1 MRNNKQH
8 SSHSHHNHGDM
19 EHSKH
24 DHNEMEH
31 SQMDHSAMGHCA
43 MGGHAHHH
51 HGDMEHSKH
60 DHNEMKH
67 SQMDHSKMD
76 HSEIDHGAMGGHAH
90 HHHGDMDHSKHDHNE
105 MKHSQMDHSKM
116 DYSEMDHGAMGGHAH
131 HHHGSFKDIFL
142 KSLPLGIA
150 ILLITPLM
158 GIQLPFQIIFP
169 YADVVAAVLAT
180 ILYIFGGKP
189 FLMGAKDEF
198 NSKVPGMMSLITLG
212 ITVSY
217 AYSVYA
223 VAARYVTGEPVMDFF
238 FEFTTLILIM
248 LLGHWIEMKALG
260 EAGNAQKALA
270 ELVPKDAHVVLEDDS
285 IETRPVADL
294 QVGDLIRVQAGENV
308 PADGTIQ
315 RGESR
320 VNEALVTGE
329 SKPIEKN
336 PGDEVIGG
344 STNGD
349 GVLYV
354 EIKQTGDKSFISQVQ
369 TLISQAQSQPSRA
382 ENLAQKVAGWLFYIA
397 VIAALIAL
405 VIWMVIADVPTAVIF
420 TVTTLVIACPHALGL
435 AIPLVTARSTSLG
448 ASRGLLVKDRDALE
462 LTTNADVM
470 VLDKTGTL
478 TTGEFKVLDVELFN
492 DKYTKDEIVALLSGI
507 EGGSSHP
514 IAQSIISYAEQ
525 QGIRPVSFDSIDVMS
540 GAGVEGQA
548 NGHRYQLISQKAYGR
563 NLDMDIPKGATI
575 SVLVENDEAIG
586 AVALGDELKPTS
598 KDLIQA
604 LKKNKIQPIMATGD
618 NEKAAQGAAEILGI
632 DYLANQSPQDK
643 YELVEKLK
651 AEGKKVIM
659 VGDGVNDAPSLALAD
674 VGIAIGAG
682 TQVALD
688 SADIILTQS
697 DPGDIASF
705 IELAQKTTRKM
716 KENLVWGA
724 GYNFIAIPI
733 AAGILAPIGITLSPA
748 VAAVLMSLS
757 TVIVAINAMTLKLEP
772 K

>member
-1 MRNNKQH
+1 MRNNKKH

-19 EHSKH
+19 DHSKH

-31 SQMDHSAMGHCA
+31 SQMDHSKMN
-43 MGGHAHHH
+43 
-51 HGDMEHSKH
+51 HSA
-60 DHNEMKH
+60 
-67 SQMDHSKMD
+67 MDH
-76 HSEIDHGAMGGHAH
+76 
-90 HHHGDMDHSKHDHNE
+90 
-105 MKHSQMDHSKM
+105 
-116 DYSEMDHGAMGGHAH
+116 SEMDHGAMGGHAH
-131 HHHGSFKDIFL
+131 HHHGSFKEIFL

-158 GIQLPFQIIFP
+158 DIQLPFQIIFP

-189 FLMGAKDEF
+189 FFMGAKDEF
-198 NSKVPGMMSLITLG
+198 NSKAPGMMSLITLG

-223 VAARYVTGEPVMDFF
+223 VAARYVTGEHVMDFF

-260 EAGNAQKALA
+260 EAGDAQKALA

-344 STNGD
+344 STNGG

-354 EIKQTGDKSFISQVQ
+354 EIKQKGDKSFISQVQ

-397 VIAALIAL
+397 VIVALIAL

-525 QGIRPVSFDSIDVMS
+525 QGIRPVSFDSIDVIS

-563 NLDMDIPKGATI
+563 NLDMDIPKGATL

-598 KDLIQA
+598 KALIQA

-651 AEGKKVIM
+651 AEEKKVIM

-674 VGIAIGAG
+674 VGIAVGAG

-688 SADIILTQS
+688 SADVILTQS
-697 DPGDIASF
+697 DPGDIESF

-748 VAAVLMSLS
+748 VGAVLMSLS

>member
-8 SSHSHHNHGDM
+8 SSHSHHNNGNMD
-19 EHSKH
+19 HSKH
-24 DHNEMEH
+24 DHNEM
-31 SQMDHSAMGHCA
+31 
-43 MGGHAHHH
+43 
-51 HGDMEHSKH
+51 
-60 DHNEMKH
+60 
-67 SQMDHSKMD
+67 DHSKMNHSAMD
-76 HSEIDHGAMGGHAH
+76 HSEIDHGAM
-90 HHHGDMDHSKHDHNE
+90 E
-105 MKHSQMDHSKM
+105 
-116 DYSEMDHGAMGGHAH
+116 GHAH

-336 PGDEVIGG
+336 AGDEVIGG

-369 TLISQAQSQPSRA
+369 TLISQAQSLPSRA

-575 SVLVENDEAIG
+575 SVLVENDDAIG

>member
-8 SSHSHHNHGDM
+8 SSHSHHNNGNMD
-19 EHSKH
+19 HSKH
-24 DHNEMEH
+24 DHNEMDH
-31 SQMDHSAMGHCA
+31 SKMNHSAMDHSEIDHGAME
-43 MGGHAHHH
+43 GHAHHH
-51 HGDMEHSKH
+51 HGDMDNSKH

-67 SQMDHSKMD
+67 SQMDH
-76 HSEIDHGAMGGHAH
+76 
-90 HHHGDMDHSKHDHNE
+90 
-105 MKHSQMDHSKM
+105 
-116 DYSEMDHGAMGGHAH
+116 SEMDHGAMGGHAH

>member
-8 SSHSHHNHGDM
+8 SSHSHRNHGDM
-19 EHSKH
+19 DHSKH

-31 SQMDHSAMGHCA
+31 SQMDHGKMNHSA
-43 MGGHAHHH
+43 
-51 HGDMEHSKH
+51 
-60 DHNEMKH
+60 
-67 SQMDHSKMD
+67 
-76 HSEIDHGAMGGHAH
+76 
-90 HHHGDMDHSKHDHNE
+90 
-105 MKHSQMDHSKM
+105 
-116 DYSEMDHGAMGGHAH
+116 MDHGAMGGHAH
-131 HHHGSFKDIFL
+131 HHHGSFKEIFL

-158 GIQLPFQIIFP
+158 NIQLPFQIIFP

-198 NSKVPGMMSLITLG
+198 NSKAPGMMSLITLG

-223 VAARYVTGEPVMDFF
+223 VAARYVTGEHVMDFF

-260 EAGNAQKALA
+260 EAGDAQKALA

-315 RGESR
+315 RGKSR

-369 TLISQAQSQPSRA
+369 TLISQAQSQHSRA

-420 TVTTLVIACPHALGL
+420 AVTTLVIACPHALGL
-435 AIPLVTARSTSLG
+435 AIPLVTSRSTSLG

-514 IAQSIISYAEQ
+514 IAQSIIGYAEQ
-525 QGIRPVSFDSIDVMS
+525 QGIRPVSFDSIDVIS

-548 NGHRYQLISQKAYGR
+548 NGHRYQLISQKH
-563 NLDMDIPKGATI
+563 MDVIWIWIFQKDQP
-575 SVLVENDEAIG
+575 SV
-586 AVALGDELKPTS
+586 S
-598 KDLIQA
+598 
-604 LKKNKIQPIMATGD
+604 
-618 NEKAAQGAAEILGI
+618 
-632 DYLANQSPQDK
+632 
-643 YELVEKLK
+643 
-651 AEGKKVIM
+651 
-659 VGDGVNDAPSLALAD
+659 
-674 VGIAIGAG
+674 
-682 TQVALD
+682 
-688 SADIILTQS
+688 
-697 DPGDIASF
+697 
-705 IELAQKTTRKM
+705 
-716 KENLVWGA
+716 
-724 GYNFIAIPI
+724 
-733 AAGILAPIGITLSPA
+733 
-748 VAAVLMSLS
+748 
-757 TVIVAINAMTLKLEP
+757 
-772 K
+772 

>member
-1 MRNNKQH
+1 
-8 SSHSHHNHGDM
+8 
-19 EHSKH
+19 
-24 DHNEMEH
+24 
-31 SQMDHSAMGHCA
+31 
-43 MGGHAHHH
+43 
-51 HGDMEHSKH
+51 
-60 DHNEMKH
+60 
-67 SQMDHSKMD
+67 
-76 HSEIDHGAMGGHAH
+76 
-90 HHHGDMDHSKHDHNE
+90 MDHSKHDHNE
-105 MKHSQMDHSKM
+105 MKHSQMDH
-116 DYSEMDHGAMGGHAH
+116 SEMDHGAMGGHAH

-492 DKYTKDEIVALLSGI
+492 DKYAKDEIVALLSGI

-632 DYLANQSPQDK
+632 DYLANQFPQDK

-733 AAGILAPIGITLSPA
+733 AAGILAPMGITLSPA

>member
-19 EHSKH
+19 DHSKH

-31 SQMDHSAMGHCA
+31 SQMDHSKMN
-43 MGGHAHHH
+43 
-51 HGDMEHSKH
+51 HSA
-60 DHNEMKH
+60 
-67 SQMDHSKMD
+67 MDH
-76 HSEIDHGAMGGHAH
+76 
-90 HHHGDMDHSKHDHNE
+90 
-105 MKHSQMDHSKM
+105 
-116 DYSEMDHGAMGGHAH
+116 SEMDHGAMGGHAH
-131 HHHGSFKDIFL
+131 HHHGSFKEIFL

-158 GIQLPFQIIFP
+158 EIQLPFQIIFP

-180 ILYIFGGKP
+180 ILYIYGGKP
-189 FLMGAKDEF
+189 FYMGAKDEF
-198 NSKVPGMMSLITLG
+198 NSKAPGMMSLITLG

-223 VAARYVTGEPVMDFF
+223 VAARYVTGEHVMDFF

-260 EAGNAQKALA
+260 EAGDAQKALA

-344 STNGD
+344 STNGG

-369 TLISQAQSQPSRA
+369 ALISQAQGQSSRA

-397 VIAALIAL
+397 VIVALIAL

-525 QGIRPVSFDSIDVMS
+525 QGIRPVSFDSIDVIS

-548 NGHRYQLISQKAYGR
+548 NGHRYQLISQKSYGR
-563 NLDMDIPKGATI
+563 NLDMDIPKGATL

-632 DYLANQSPQDK
+632 DYLASQSPQDK

-674 VGIAIGAG
+674 VGIAVGAG

-688 SADIILTQS
+688 SADVILTQS
-697 DPGDIASF
+697 DPGDIESF

-748 VAAVLMSLS
+748 VGAVLMSLS
-757 TVIVAINAMTLKLEP
+757 TVIVAINAMTLKLDP

>member
-1 MRNNKQH
+1 MRNNKKH

-19 EHSKH
+19 DHSKH

-31 SQMDHSAMGHCA
+31 SQMDHS
-43 MGGHAHHH
+43 
-51 HGDMEHSKH
+51 
-60 DHNEMKH
+60 N
-67 SQMDHSKMD
+67 MDH
-76 HSEIDHGAMGGHAH
+76 
-90 HHHGDMDHSKHDHNE
+90 
-105 MKHSQMDHSKM
+105 
-116 DYSEMDHGAMGGHAH
+116 SEMDHGAMGGHAH
-131 HHHGSFKDIFL
+131 HHHGSFKEIFL

-158 GIQLPFQIIFP
+158 NIQLPFQIIFP

-180 ILYIFGGKP
+180 ILYIYGGKP
-189 FLMGAKDEF
+189 FYMGAKDEF
-198 NSKVPGMMSLITLG
+198 NSKAPGMMSLITLG

-217 AYSVYA
+217 AYSLYA
-223 VAARYVTGEPVMDFF
+223 VAARYVIGEHVMDFF

-260 EAGNAQKALA
+260 EAGDAQKALA

-285 IETRPVADL
+285 IETRPVSEL
-294 QVGDLIRVQAGENV
+294 QIGDVIRVQAGENV
-308 PADGTIQ
+308 PADGIII

-329 SKPIEKN
+329 SKPIEKK

-344 STNGD
+344 STNGG

-382 ENLAQKVAGWLFYIA
+382 ENVAHKVASWLFYIA
-397 VIAALIAL
+397 VVVALIAL
-405 VIWMVIADVPTAVIF
+405 VAWMIIADLPTAVIF
-420 TVTTLVIACPHALGL
+420 TVTALVIACPHALGL
-435 AIPLVTARSTSLG
+435 AIPLVVSRSTSLG
-448 ASRGLLVKDRDALE
+448 ASRGLLVKNREALE
-462 LTTNADVM
+462 LTTKADVM

-478 TTGEFKVLDVELFN
+478 TTGEFKVLDVTVLS
-492 DKYTKDEIVALLSGI
+492 DKYSEEEITGLLAGI
-507 EGGSSHP
+507 EAGSSHP
-514 IAQSIISYAEQ
+514 IAQSIVNHADAK
-525 QGIRPVSFDSIDVMS
+525 GIKSVSFDSIEIVS
-540 GAGVEGQA
+540 GAGIEGEA
-548 NGHRYQLISQKAYGR
+548 NGHHYQLISQKAYGKALR
-563 NLDMDIPKGATI
+563 MDIPKGATLSI
-575 SVLVENDEAIG
+575 LVENNEAIG
-586 AVALGDELKPTS
+586 AVALGDELKETS
-598 KDLIQA
+598 RNLIEV
-604 LKKNKIQPIMATGD
+604 LKKYGIEPLMATGD
-618 NEKAAQGAAEILGI
+618 NEEAAQGVAEVLGI
-632 DYLANQSPQDK
+632 QYQANQSPEDK
-643 YELVEKLK
+643 YKLVESMKNQNK
-651 AEGKKVIM
+651 TVIM

-697 DPGDIASF
+697 DPGDIESF
-705 IELAQKTTRKM
+705 IELANKTTRKM
-716 KENLVWGA
+716 KQNLVWGA

-748 VAAVLMSLS
+748 VGAVLMSLS

>member
-1 MRNNKQH
+1 MRNNKKH

-19 EHSKH
+19 DHSKH

-31 SQMDHSAMGHCA
+31 SQMDHSKMN
-43 MGGHAHHH
+43 
-51 HGDMEHSKH
+51 HSA
-60 DHNEMKH
+60 
-67 SQMDHSKMD
+67 MDH
-76 HSEIDHGAMGGHAH
+76 
-90 HHHGDMDHSKHDHNE
+90 
-105 MKHSQMDHSKM
+105 
-116 DYSEMDHGAMGGHAH
+116 SEMDHGAMGGHAH

-142 KSLPLGIA
+142 KSLPLEIA

-158 GIQLPFQIIFP
+158 DIQLPFQIIFP

-189 FLMGAKDEF
+189 FFMGAKDEF
-198 NSKVPGMMSLITLG
+198 NSKAPGMMSLITLG

-223 VAARYVTGEPVMDFF
+223 VAARYVTGEHVMDFF

-260 EAGNAQKALA
+260 EAGDAQKALA

-344 STNGD
+344 STNGG

-397 VIAALIAL
+397 VIVALIAL

-448 ASRGLLVKDRDALE
+448 ASRGLLVKDRYALE

-492 DKYTKDEIVALLSGI
+492 DKYMKDEIVALLSGI

-525 QGIRPVSFDSIDVMS
+525 QGIRPVSFDSIDVIS

-563 NLDMDIPKGATI
+563 NLDMDIPKGATL

-598 KDLIQA
+598 KALIQA

-651 AEGKKVIM
+651 AEEKKVIM

-674 VGIAIGAG
+674 VGIAVGAG

-688 SADIILTQS
+688 SADVILTQS
-697 DPGDIASF
+697 DPGDIESF

-748 VAAVLMSLS
+748 VGAVLMSLS

>member
-1 MRNNKQH
+1 MRNNKKH
-8 SSHSHHNHGDM
+8 SSHSHHN
-19 EHSKH
+19 
-24 DHNEMEH
+24 
-31 SQMDHSAMGHCA
+31 
-43 MGGHAHHH
+43 
-51 HGDMEHSKH
+51 
-60 DHNEMKH
+60 
-67 SQMDHSKMD
+67 
-76 HSEIDHGAMGGHAH
+76 
-90 HHHGDMDHSKHDHNE
+90 HGDMDHSKHDHNE
-105 MKHSQMDHSKM
+105 MEHHGDHNHQHDEHVGHAYHEEQVEEGAHGGHHDHHAGHDHS
-116 DYSEMDHGAMGGHAH
+116 GHAGHEH
-131 HHHGSFKDIFL
+131 HHHGDFKEIFL
-142 KSLPLGIA
+142 KSLPIGIIIM
-150 ILLITPLM
+150 ILSPMM
-158 GIQLPFQIIFP
+158 GISLPFQFTFQYSDIL
-169 YADVVAAVLAT
+169 VVLLST
-180 ILYIFGGKP
+180 ILYIYGGKP
-189 FLMGAKDEF
+189 FYMGSIDEF
-198 NSKVPGMMSLITLG
+198 KEKAPGMMALVTLG
-212 ITVSY
+212 ISVSY
-217 AYSVYA
+217 FYSVYA
-223 VAARYVTGEPVMDFF
+223 VIARYVTGEHVMDFF
-238 FEFTTLILIM
+238 FEFSSLILIM
-248 LLGHWIEMKALG
+248 LLGHWIEMKAVG
-260 EAGNAQKALA
+260 EAGDAQKALA

-320 VNEALVTGE
+320 VNEALLTGE

-344 STNGD
+344 STNGG

-397 VIAALIAL
+397 VIVALIAL
-405 VIWMVIADVPTAVIF
+405 VIWMIIADVPTAVIF

-448 ASRGLLVKDRDALE
+448 ASRGLLVKDREALE

-492 DKYTKDEIVALLSGI
+492 DKYTKDEIVALLAGI

-525 QGIRPVSFDSIDVMS
+525 QGIRPVSFDSIDVIS

-563 NLDMDIPKGATI
+563 NLDMDIPKGATL

-598 KDLIQA
+598 KELIQA
-604 LKKNKIQPIMATGD
+604 LKKNNIQPIMATGD
-618 NEKAAQGAAEILGI
+618 NEKAAQGVAEILGI

-643 YELVEKLK
+643 YELIEKLK
-651 AEGKKVIM
+651 AEEKKVIM

-674 VGIAIGAG
+674 VGIAVGAG

-688 SADIILTQS
+688 SADVILTQS
-697 DPGDIASF
+697 NPGDIESF

-748 VAAVLMSLS
+748 VGAVLMSLS

>member
-8 SSHSHHNHGDM
+8 SSHSHHNNGDM
-19 EHSKH
+19 DHSEH
-24 DHNEMEH
+24 DHNEV
-31 SQMDHSAMGHCA
+31 
-43 MGGHAHHH
+43 
-51 HGDMEHSKH
+51 
-60 DHNEMKH
+60 
-67 SQMDHSKMD
+67 DHSKMNHSAMD
-76 HSEIDHGAMGGHAH
+76 HSEIDHGATGGHAH

-116 DYSEMDHGAMGGHAH
+116 DHSEMDHGAMGGHAH

-492 DKYTKDEIVALLSGI
+492 DKYAKDEIVALLSGI

-604 LKKNKIQPIMATGD
+604 LKKNKIHPIMATGD

-697 DPGDIASF
+697 YPGDIASF

-733 AAGILAPIGITLSPA
+733 AAGILAPMGITLSPA

>member
-1 MRNNKQH
+1 MRNNKKH

-19 EHSKH
+19 DHSKH

-31 SQMDHSAMGHCA
+31 SQMDHSKMN
-43 MGGHAHHH
+43 
-51 HGDMEHSKH
+51 HSA
-60 DHNEMKH
+60 
-67 SQMDHSKMD
+67 MDH
-76 HSEIDHGAMGGHAH
+76 
-90 HHHGDMDHSKHDHNE
+90 
-105 MKHSQMDHSKM
+105 
-116 DYSEMDHGAMGGHAH
+116 SEMDHGAMGGHAH
-131 HHHGSFKDIFL
+131 HHHGSFKEIFL

-158 GIQLPFQIIFP
+158 DIQLPFQIIFP

-180 ILYIFGGKP
+180 ILYIYGGKP
-189 FLMGAKDEF
+189 FYMGAKDEF
-198 NSKVPGMMSLITLG
+198 NSKAPGMMSLITLG

-223 VAARYVTGEPVMDFF
+223 VAARYVTGEHVMDFF

-260 EAGNAQKALA
+260 EAGDAQKALA

-285 IETRPVADL
+285 IETRPVSEL
-294 QVGDLIRVQAGENV
+294 QIGDVIRVQAGENV
-308 PADGTIQ
+308 PADGIII

-329 SKPIEKN
+329 SKPIEKK

-344 STNGD
+344 STNGG

-382 ENLAQKVAGWLFYIA
+382 ENVAHKVAGWLFYIA
-397 VIAALIAL
+397 VVVALIAL
-405 VIWMVIADVPTAVIF
+405 VAWMLIADLPTAVIF
-420 TVTTLVIACPHALGL
+420 TVTALVIACPHALGL
-435 AIPLVTARSTSLG
+435 AIPLVVSRSTSLG
-448 ASRGLLVKDRDALE
+448 ASRGLLVKNREALE
-462 LTTNADVM
+462 LTTKADVM

-478 TTGEFKVLDVELFN
+478 TTGEFKVLDATVLS
-492 DKYTKDEIVALLSGI
+492 DKYSEEEITGLLAGI
-507 EGGSSHP
+507 EAGSSHP
-514 IAQSIISYAEQ
+514 IAQSIVNHAEAK
-525 QGIRPVSFDSIDVMS
+525 GIKSVSFDSIEIVS
-540 GAGVEGQA
+540 GAGIEGEA
-548 NGHRYQLISQKAYGR
+548 NGHHYQLISQKAYGKALR
-563 NLDMDIPKGATI
+563 MDIPKGATLSI
-575 SVLVENDEAIG
+575 LVENNEAIG
-586 AVALGDELKPTS
+586 AVALGDELKETS
-598 KDLIQA
+598 RNLIEV
-604 LKKNKIQPIMATGD
+604 LKKYGIEPLMATGD
-618 NEKAAQGAAEILGI
+618 NEEAAQGVAEVLGI
-632 DYLANQSPQDK
+632 QYQANQSPEDK
-643 YELVEKLK
+643 YKLVESMKNQNK
-651 AEGKKVIM
+651 TVIM

-697 DPGDIASF
+697 DPGDIESF
-705 IELAQKTTRKM
+705 IELANKTTRKM
-716 KENLVWGA
+716 KQNLVWGA

-748 VAAVLMSLS
+748 VGAVLMSLS
-757 TVIVAINAMTLKLEP
+757 TVIVAINAMTLKLDP

>member
-1 MRNNKQH
+1 MGNLNLYKQLYPERGNKFKVLKIIHLRLHLLYEEELKMKNNKKH
-8 SSHSHHNHGDM
+8 SSHSHHN
-19 EHSKH
+19 
-24 DHNEMEH
+24 
-31 SQMDHSAMGHCA
+31 
-43 MGGHAHHH
+43 
-51 HGDMEHSKH
+51 
-60 DHNEMKH
+60 
-67 SQMDHSKMD
+67 
-76 HSEIDHGAMGGHAH
+76 
-90 HHHGDMDHSKHDHNE
+90 HGDMDHSKHDHNE
-105 MKHSQMDHSKM
+105 MEHHGGHHDHHAGHDHS
-116 DYSEMDHGAMGGHAH
+116 GHAGHEH
-131 HHHGSFKDIFL
+131 HHHGDFKGLFL
-142 KSLPLGIA
+142 KSLPIGIIIM
-150 ILLITPLM
+150 ILSPMM
-158 GIQLPFQIIFP
+158 GISLPFQLTFQYSDIL
-169 YADVVAAVLAT
+169 VVLLST
-180 ILYIFGGKP
+180 ILYIYGGKP
-189 FLMGAKDEF
+189 FYMGAIDEF
-198 NSKVPGMMSLITLG
+198 KEKAPGMMALVTLG
-212 ITVSY
+212 ISVSY
-217 AYSVYA
+217 FYSVYA
-223 VAARYVTGEPVMDFF
+223 VITRYVTGEHVMDFF
-238 FEFTTLILIM
+238 FEFSSLILIM
-248 LLGHWIEMKALG
+248 LLGHWIEMKAIG
-260 EAGNAQKALA
+260 EAGDAQKALA

-294 QVGDLIRVQAGENV
+294 RVGDLIRVQAGENV

-320 VNEALVTGE
+320 VNEALLTGE

-336 PGDEVIGG
+336 PGDEVFGG

-369 TLISQAQSQPSRA
+369 TLISQAQNQPSRA

-397 VIAALIAL
+397 LIVALIAL
-405 VIWMVIADVPTAVIF
+405 VIWMVIADVQTAVIF

-448 ASRGLLVKDRDALE
+448 ASRGLLVKDREALE

-492 DKYTKDEIVALLSGI
+492 DKYTKDEIIALLSGI

-525 QGIRPVSFDSIDVMS
+525 QGIRPVSFDSVDVIS

-563 NLDMDIPKGATI
+563 NLDMDIPKGATL

-618 NEKAAQGAAEILGI
+618 NEKAAQGVAEILGI

-643 YELVEKLK
+643 YELIKKLK

-674 VGIAIGAG
+674 VGIAVGVG

-688 SADIILTQS
+688 SADVILTQS
-697 DPGDIASF
+697 DPGDIESF

-748 VAAVLMSLS
+748 VGAVLMSLS
-757 TVIVAINAMTLKLEP
+757 TVIVAINAMILKLEP

>member
-1 MRNNKQH
+1 MRNNKKH

-19 EHSKH
+19 DHSKH

-31 SQMDHSAMGHCA
+31 SQMDHSKMN
-43 MGGHAHHH
+43 
-51 HGDMEHSKH
+51 HSA
-60 DHNEMKH
+60 
-67 SQMDHSKMD
+67 MDH
-76 HSEIDHGAMGGHAH
+76 
-90 HHHGDMDHSKHDHNE
+90 
-105 MKHSQMDHSKM
+105 
-116 DYSEMDHGAMGGHAH
+116 SEMDHGAMGGHAH
-131 HHHGSFKDIFL
+131 HHHGSFKEIFL

-150 ILLITPLM
+150 ILLITPM
-158 GIQLPFQIIFP
+158 MDIQLPFQIIFP

-180 ILYIFGGKP
+180 ILYIYGGKP
-189 FLMGAKDEF
+189 FYMGAKDEF
-198 NSKVPGMMSLITLG
+198 NSKAPGMMSLITLG

-223 VAARYVTGEPVMDFF
+223 VAARYVTGEHIMDFF

-260 EAGNAQKALA
+260 EAGDAQKALA

-344 STNGD
+344 STNGG

-397 VIAALIAL
+397 VIVALIAL

-448 ASRGLLVKDRDALE
+448 ASRGLLVKDRYALE

-525 QGIRPVSFDSIDVMS
+525 QGIRPVSFDSIDVIS

-563 NLDMDIPKGATI
+563 NLDMDIPKGATL

-598 KDLIQA
+598 KALIQA

-674 VGIAIGAG
+674 VGIAVGAG

-688 SADIILTQS
+688 SADVILTQS
-697 DPGDIASF
+697 DPGDIESF

-748 VAAVLMSLS
+748 VGAVLMSLS

>member
-1 MRNNKQH
+1 MRNNKKH

-19 EHSKH
+19 DHSKH

-31 SQMDHSAMGHCA
+31 SQMDHSKMN
-43 MGGHAHHH
+43 
-51 HGDMEHSKH
+51 HSAK
-60 DHNEMKH
+60 
-67 SQMDHSKMD
+67 DHSKMN
-76 HSEIDHGAMGGHAH
+76 HSA
-90 HHHGDMDHSKHDHNE
+90 K
-105 MKHSQMDHSKM
+105 DHSKM
-116 DYSEMDHGAMGGHAH
+116 NHSAKDHSKMNHSAMDHSEMDHGAMGGHAH
-131 HHHGSFKDIFL
+131 HHHGSFKEIFL

-158 GIQLPFQIIFP
+158 DIQLPFQIIFP

-180 ILYIFGGKP
+180 ILYIYGGKP
-189 FLMGAKDEF
+189 FYMGAKDEF
-198 NSKVPGMMSLITLG
+198 NSKAPGMMSLITLG

-223 VAARYVTGEPVMDFF
+223 VAARYVTGEHVMDFF

-260 EAGNAQKALA
+260 EAGDAQKALA

-285 IETRPVADL
+285 IETRPVSEL
-294 QVGDLIRVQAGENV
+294 QIGDVIRVQAGENV
-308 PADGTIQ
+308 PADGIII

-329 SKPIEKN
+329 SKPIEKK

-344 STNGD
+344 STNGG

-382 ENLAQKVAGWLFYIA
+382 ENVAHKVAGWLFYIA
-397 VIAALIAL
+397 VVVALIAL
-405 VIWMVIADVPTAVIF
+405 VAWMIIADLPTAVIF
-420 TVTTLVIACPHALGL
+420 TVTALVIACPHALGL
-435 AIPLVTARSTSLG
+435 AIPLVVSRSTSLG
-448 ASRGLLVKDRDALE
+448 ASRGLLVKNREALE
-462 LTTNADVM
+462 LTTKADVM

-478 TTGEFKVLDVELFN
+478 TTGEFKVLDVTVLS
-492 DKYTKDEIVALLSGI
+492 DKYSEEEITGLLAGI
-507 EGGSSHP
+507 EAGSSHP
-514 IAQSIISYAEQ
+514 IAQSIVNHAEAK
-525 QGIRPVSFDSIDVMS
+525 GIKSVSFDSIEIVS
-540 GAGVEGQA
+540 GAGIEGEA
-548 NGHRYQLISQKAYGR
+548 NGHHYQLISQKAYGKALR
-563 NLDMDIPKGATI
+563 MDIPKGATLSI
-575 SVLVENDEAIG
+575 LVENNEAIG
-586 AVALGDELKPTS
+586 AVALGDELKETS
-598 KDLIQA
+598 RNLIEV
-604 LKKNKIQPIMATGD
+604 LKKYGIEPLMATGD
-618 NEKAAQGAAEILGI
+618 NEEAAQGVAEVLGI
-632 DYLANQSPQDK
+632 QYQANQSPEDK
-643 YELVEKLK
+643 YKLVESMKNQNK
-651 AEGKKVIM
+651 TVIM

-697 DPGDIASF
+697 DPGDIESF
-705 IELAQKTTRKM
+705 IELANKTTRKM
-716 KENLVWGA
+716 KQNLVWGA

-748 VAAVLMSLS
+748 VGAVLMSLS
-757 TVIVAINAMTLKLEP
+757 TVIVAINAMTLKLDP

>member
-8 SSHSHHNHGDM
+8 SSHSHRNHGDM
-19 EHSKH
+19 DHSKH

-31 SQMDHSAMGHCA
+31 SQMDHSNMNH
-43 MGGHAHHH
+43 
-51 HGDMEHSKH
+51 
-60 DHNEMKH
+60 
-67 SQMDHSKMD
+67 
-76 HSEIDHGAMGGHAH
+76 
-90 HHHGDMDHSKHDHNE
+90 
-105 MKHSQMDHSKM
+105 
-116 DYSEMDHGAMGGHAH
+116 SEMDHGAMGGHAH
-131 HHHGSFKDIFL
+131 HHHGSFKEIFL

-150 ILLITPLM
+150 ILLITPM
-158 GIQLPFQIIFP
+158 MDIQLPFQIIFP

-198 NSKVPGMMSLITLG
+198 NSKAPGMMSLITLG

-223 VAARYVTGEPVMDFF
+223 VAARYVTGEHVMDFF

-260 EAGNAQKALA
+260 EAGDAQKALA

-315 RGESR
+315 RGKSR

-369 TLISQAQSQPSRA
+369 TLISQAQSQHSRA

-420 TVTTLVIACPHALGL
+420 AVTTLVIACPHALGL
-435 AIPLVTARSTSLG
+435 AIPLVTSRSTSLG

-514 IAQSIISYAEQ
+514 IAQSIIGYAEQ
-525 QGIRPVSFDSIDVMS
+525 QGIRPVSFDSIDVIS

-563 NLDMDIPKGATI
+563 NLDMDIPKGSTI

-643 YELVEKLK
+643 YKLVEKLK

-688 SADIILTQS
+688 SADVILTQS

-748 VAAVLMSLS
+748 VAAILMSLS

>member
-8 SSHSHHNHGDM
+8 SNGDM
-19 EHSKH
+19 DHSKH
-24 DHNEMEH
+24 DHNEV
-31 SQMDHSAMGHCA
+31 
-43 MGGHAHHH
+43 
-51 HGDMEHSKH
+51 
-60 DHNEMKH
+60 
-67 SQMDHSKMD
+67 DHSKMNHSAMD

-105 MKHSQMDHSKM
+105 MKHSQMDH
-116 DYSEMDHGAMGGHAH
+116 SEMDHGAMGGHAH

-525 QGIRPVSFDSIDVMS
+525 QGIRPVSFDSIDVIS

-604 LKKNKIQPIMATGD
+604 LKKNKIHPIMATGD